1 MRQKNQ
7 QKGSQMKR
15 IQQGLYVD
23 TKNNYALYE
32 CALYELQKEYR
43 LTPVRE
49 LIQDFGGVMTWM
61 LWTTTGVDKK
71 TGEIFYDKPVGNF
84 PQKKSALGY
93 IKQTTER
100 KS

>member
-1 MRQKNQ
+1 MA
-7 QKGSQMKR
+7 GSVNKVILVGNLGR
-15 IQQGLYVD
+15 
-23 TKNNYALYE
+23 APE
-32 CALYELQKEYR
+32 
-43 LTPVRE
+43 VRHS
-49 LIQDFGGVMTWM
+49 QDGNKIVNMSLATSESWK
-61 LWTTTGVDKK
+61 DKD